1 MEYQM
6 QISKP
11 DNFYDLVV
19 VGGGMVGASFCC
31 ALEQTLGETPLS
43 ILVIEAISPN
53 TNSAK
58 QSSFDARSTA
68 LSFGSRKFLEG
79 IGLWQALDD
88 AISAIHE
95 IQVSD
100 RGRLGCVEINRDE
113 QGVEALGY
121 VVENKRLGQVLNA
134 RLNESGKI
142 NLLCPALVSSVK
154 ATEKG
159 MLLGLNHGDTE
170 TSVDA
175 SLVVL
180 ADGGKSPV
188 CEQLGIEQSIERYD
202 QHALIANIVLEK
214 PHQHVAFERF
224 TDTGPLAVLPLQLID
239 GKNRGSLVWT
249 LSVEQAAQY
258 REMNEEKLLP
268 LLQERFGYKLGKI
281 LEIGETFVY
290 PLSLSIAKE
299 QVRPGLA
306 LLGNVA
312 HSLHPVAGQGL
323 NLALRDTRALV
334 DVLINAKQRGLGL
347 GEMNVLLE
355 YVARQQADQATT
367 TQFTHNITKLFS
379 SNNEAKVWLRKF
391 GLVAL
396 ELLPTLRRS
405 LAERAMGLSKS

>member
-1 MEYQM
+1 M

-11 DNFYDLVV
+11 DNYYDLVI

-31 ALEQTLGETPLS
+31 ALEQALGDTSLS

-53 TNSAK
+53 ANTAK

-79 IGLWQALDD
+79 IDLWEELDD
-88 AISAIHE
+88 AVSAIHE

-134 RLNESGKI
+134 RLNESKKI
-142 NLLCPALVSSVK
+142 SLLCPALVSSVK

-159 MLLGLNHGDTE
+159 MQLGLNHGDTE
-170 TSVDA
+170 TNVDA

-188 CEQLGIEQSIERYD
+188 CEQLGISQSIERYD

-224 TDTGPLAVLPLQLID
+224 TDTGPLAVLPLQSID
-239 GKNRGSLVWT
+239 GKNRGSLIWT

-258 REMNEEKLLP
+258 RELNEEKLLP

-281 LEIGETFVY
+281 LEIGEAFVY
-290 PLSLSIAKE
+290 PLSLCIAKE

-312 HSLHPVAGQGL
+312 HTLHPVAGQGL

-334 DVLINAKQRGLGL
+334 DVLIDAKQQGLGL

-355 YVARQQADQATT
+355 YVARQEADQATT
-367 TQFTHNITKLFS
+367 TAFTHNITKLFS

-391 GLVAL
+391 GLVAI
-396 ELLPTLRRS
+396 ELVPTLRRG

>member
-1 MEYQM
+1 M

-11 DNFYDLVV
+11 DKFYDLVV

-31 ALEQTLGETPLS
+31 ALEDALGEKPLS
-43 ILVIEAISPN
+43 ILVIEAIPPN
-53 TNSAK
+53 AKASK

-68 LSFGSRKFLEG
+68 LSFGTRMFFED
-79 IGLWQALDD
+79 IGLWQALGD
-88 AISAIHE
+88 AASAIHE

-100 RGRLGCVEINRDE
+100 RGRFGSVGLNRDE
-113 QGVEALGY
+113 QNVEALGY
-121 VVENKRLGQVLNA
+121 VVENKLLGQVLNA
-134 RLNESGKI
+134 RLNDSEKI

-159 MLLGLNHGDTE
+159 MRLGLNHDGVE
-170 TSVDA
+170 TIVDA

-188 CEQLGIEQSIERYD
+188 CEQLGIAQSIERYD
-202 QHALIANIVLEK
+202 QHALIANIIVEK
-214 PHQHVAFERF
+214 PHQQIAFERF
-224 TDTGPLAVLPLQLID
+224 TDTGPLAVLPLQSID

-249 LSVEQAAQY
+249 LSVEQAAEY
-258 REMNEEKLLP
+258 RELGEEALLI

-290 PLSLSIAKE
+290 PLSLSVAKE

-312 HSLHPVAGQGL
+312 HTLHPVAGQGL
-323 NLALRDTRALV
+323 NLALRDARALV
-334 DVLINAKQRGLGL
+334 DVLISTQERGLAL
-347 GEMNVLLE
+347 GEMNALLE
-355 YVARQQADQATT
+355 YVARQEADQAIT

-391 GLVAL
+391 GLVAIDL
-396 ELLPTLRRS
+396 MPTLRMRI
-405 LAERAMGLSKS
+405 AERAMGLSKSR

>member
-1 MEYQM
+1 
-6 QISKP
+6 
-11 DNFYDLVV
+11 
-19 VGGGMVGASFCC
+19 MVGASFCC
-31 ALEQTLGETPLS
+31 ALEEALGENSLS
-43 ILVIEAISPN
+43 ILLIEAIPPN
-53 TNSAK
+53 ASSAK

-68 LSFGSRKFLEG
+68 LSFGTRKFFES
-79 IGLWQALDD
+79 IDLWQELGD
-88 AISAIHE
+88 AVSAIRE

-100 RGRLGCVEINRDE
+100 RGRLGSVEINADE
-113 QGVEALGY
+113 QNVEALGY
-121 VVENKRLGQVLNA
+121 VVENKLLGKVLNVK
-134 RLNESGKI
+134 LNESDKI

-159 MLLGLNHGDTE
+159 MQLSLKHGDVV
-170 TSVDA
+170 SIVDA

-188 CEQLGIEQSIERYD
+188 CEQLGIAQSVERYD

-214 PHQHVAFERF
+214 PHQHIAFERF
-224 TDTGPLAVLPLQLID
+224 TDTGPLAVLPLQSID

-258 REMNEEKLLP
+258 SELNEEELLP

-312 HSLHPVAGQGL
+312 HTLHPVAGQGL
-323 NLALRDTRALV
+323 NLALRDARALV
-334 DVLINAKQRGLGL
+334 DVLISAREHGLAL

-355 YVARQQADQATT
+355 YVAGQQADQAIT

-379 SNNEAKVWLRKF
+379 SNNEAKIWLRKF
-391 GLVAL
+391 GLVAI
-396 ELLPTLRRS
+396 ELLPSVRRS
-405 LAERAMGLSKS
+405 LAERAMGLVKS

>member
-1 MEYQM
+1 M

-11 DNFYDLVV
+11 DKFYDLVV

-31 ALEQTLGETPLS
+31 ALEGALGEKPLS
-43 ILVIEAISPN
+43 VLVIEAIPPN
-53 TNSAK
+53 ANSAK

-68 LSFGSRKFLEG
+68 LSFGTRKFFED
-79 IGLWQALDD
+79 IGLWQALSD
-88 AISAIHE
+88 AASAIHE

-100 RGRLGCVEINRDE
+100 RGRFGLVGLNKDE
-113 QGVEALGY
+113 QNVEALGY
-121 VVENKRLGQVLNA
+121 VVENKLLGQVLNA
-134 RLNESGKI
+134 RLNDSQKI

-159 MLLGLNHGDTE
+159 MRLGLNHDGVE
-170 TSVDA
+170 TIVDA

-188 CEQLGIEQSIERYD
+188 CEQLGIAQTIERYD

-214 PHQHVAFERF
+214 PHQQIAFERF
-224 TDTGPLAVLPLQLID
+224 TDTGPLAVLPLQSID

-249 LSVEQAAQY
+249 LSVEQAAEY
-258 REMNEEKLLP
+258 RELGEEDLLIQ
-268 LLQERFGYKLGKI
+268 LQERFGYKLGKI

-290 PLSLSIAKE
+290 PLSLSVAKE

-312 HSLHPVAGQGL
+312 HTLHPVAGQGL
-323 NLALRDTRALV
+323 NLALRDARALV
-334 DVLINAKQRGLGL
+334 DVLISTQERGLAL
-347 GEMNVLLE
+347 GDMNALLE
-355 YVARQQADQATT
+355 YVARQEADQAIT
-367 TQFTHNITKLFS
+367 TQLTHNITKLFS

-391 GLVAL
+391 GLVAI
-396 ELLPTLRRS
+396 ELMPTLRMRI
-405 LAERAMGLSKS
+405 AERAMGLSKSG

>member
-31 ALEQTLGETPLS
+31 ALEQALGETPLS

-53 TNSAK
+53 ANSAK

-88 AISAIHE
+88 VVSAIHE

-121 VVENKRLGQVLNA
+121 VVENKRLGQVLDA

-170 TSVDA
+170 TSIDA

>member
-1 MEYQM
+1 V

-31 ALEQTLGETPLS
+31 ALEQALGETPLS

-53 TNSAK
+53 ANSAK

-88 AISAIHE
+88 AVSAIHE

-281 LEIGETFVY
+281 LEIGQTFVY

-334 DVLINAKQRGLGL
+334 DVLINAKQRDLGL

>member
-1 MEYQM
+1 MK
-6 QISKP
+6 ISKP

-31 ALEQTLGETPLS
+31 ALEQALGETPLS

-88 AISAIHE
+88 AVSAIHE

-121 VVENKRLGQVLNA
+121 VVENKRLGQALNA

-334 DVLINAKQRGLGL
+334 DVLINAKQRDLGL

>member
-31 ALEQTLGETPLS
+31 ALEQALGETPLS

-53 TNSAK
+53 ANSAK

-170 TSVDA
+170 TSIDA

>member
-1 MEYQM
+1 MEYQV

-31 ALEQTLGETPLS
+31 ALEQALGETPLS

-53 TNSAK
+53 ANSAK

-88 AISAIHE
+88 AVSAIHE

-224 TDTGPLAVLPLQLID
+224 TNTGPLAVLPLQLID

-281 LEIGETFVY
+281 LEIGQTFVY

-334 DVLINAKQRGLGL
+334 DVLINAKQRDLGL

>member
-1 MEYQM
+1 MK
-6 QISKP
+6 ISKP

-31 ALEQTLGETPLS
+31 ALEQALGETPLS

-53 TNSAK
+53 ANSAK

-88 AISAIHE
+88 AVSAIHE

-281 LEIGETFVY
+281 LEIGQTFVY

-334 DVLINAKQRGLGL
+334 DVLINAKQRDLGL

>member
-1 MEYQM
+1 
-6 QISKP
+6 
-11 DNFYDLVV
+11 
-19 VGGGMVGASFCC
+19 MVGASFCC
-31 ALEQTLGETPLS
+31 ALEQALGETPLS
-43 ILVIEAISPN
+43 ILVVEAISPSS
-53 TNSAK
+53 NSAK

-68 LSFGSRKFLEG
+68 LSFGSRIFLEG

-88 AISAIHE
+88 SVSAIHE
-95 IQVSD
+95 IQISD
-100 RGRLGCVEINRDE
+100 RGRLGCVELNRDE

-134 RLNESGKI
+134 KLNESKKI

-159 MLLGLNHGDTE
+159 MQLGLNHGDTE

-188 CEQLGIEQSIERYD
+188 CEQLGIARSSERYD

-214 PHQHVAFERF
+214 PHQHIAFERF
-224 TDTGPLAVLPLQLID
+224 TDTGPLAVLPLQSID
-239 GKNRGSLVWT
+239 GKNRGSLIWT
-249 LSVEQAAQY
+249 LSVEQAQQY
-258 REMNEEKLLP
+258 AELDEEKLLP

-312 HSLHPVAGQGL
+312 HTLHPVAGQGL
-323 NLALRDTRALV
+323 NLALRDTQALV

-355 YVARQQADQATT
+355 YIAGQEADQATT

-379 SNNEAKVWLRKF
+379 SNNEAKIWLRKF
-391 GLVAL
+391 GLVAI
-396 ELLPTLRRS
+396 ELLPTLRRG

>member
-1 MEYQM
+1 MEYQV

-31 ALEQTLGETPLS
+31 ALEQALGETPLS

-53 TNSAK
+53 ANSAK

-88 AISAIHE
+88 AVSAIHE

-281 LEIGETFVY
+281 LEIGQTFVY

-312 HSLHPVAGQGL
+312 HTLHPVAGQGL

-334 DVLINAKQRGLGL
+334 DVLINAKKRGLGL

-391 GLVAL
+391 GLFAL

>member
-1 MEYQM
+1 M

-53 TNSAK
+53 ANSAK

>member
-1 MEYQM
+1 M

-31 ALEQTLGETPLS
+31 ALEQALGETPLS

-53 TNSAK
+53 ANSAK

-88 AISAIHE
+88 AVSAIHE

-121 VVENKRLGQVLNA
+121 VVENKRLGQVLDA

>member
-1 MEYQM
+1 MR
-6 QISKP
+6 ITRP
-11 DNFYDLVV
+11 DKFYDLVV

-31 ALEQTLGETPLS
+31 ALEQALGETSLS
-43 ILVIEAISPN
+43 ILAIEAIPPN
-53 TNSAK
+53 ANSAK
-58 QSSFDARSTA
+58 ESSFDARSTA
-68 LSFGSRKFLEG
+68 LSFGSRKFFEG
-79 IGLWQALDD
+79 IDLWQTLGD
-88 AISAIHE
+88 AVSAIHE

-100 RGRLGCVEINRDE
+100 RGRLGCVEINADE

-121 VVENKRLGQVLNA
+121 VVENKQLGQVLNA
-134 RLNESGKI
+134 RLNESKKI
-142 NLLCPALVSSVK
+142 NLLCPALVASIK

-159 MLLGLNHGDTE
+159 MQLGLTHGDTE
-170 TSVDA
+170 TIIDA

-180 ADGGKSPV
+180 ADGGKSDV
-188 CEQLGIEQSIERYD
+188 CEQLGIARSIERYD

-214 PHQHVAFERF
+214 PHEHIAFERF
-224 TDTGPLAVLPLQLID
+224 TDTGPLAVLPLESIE

-258 REMNEEKLLP
+258 AELEEEELLP

-290 PLSLSIAKE
+290 PLSLSLAKE

-312 HSLHPVAGQGL
+312 HTLHPVAGQGL
-323 NLALRDTRALV
+323 NLALRDARALV
-334 DVLINAKQRGLGL
+334 DVLMSAQQRGLGL

-355 YVARQQADQATT
+355 YVAGQEVDQATT

-391 GLVAL
+391 GLVAI
-396 ELLPTLRRS
+396 EILPTLRRS
-405 LAERAMGLSKS
+405 LAERAMGLSKSR